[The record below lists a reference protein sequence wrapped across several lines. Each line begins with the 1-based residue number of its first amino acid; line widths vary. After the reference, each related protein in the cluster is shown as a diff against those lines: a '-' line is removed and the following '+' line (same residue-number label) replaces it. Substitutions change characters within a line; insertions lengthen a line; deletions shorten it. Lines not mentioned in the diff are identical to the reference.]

1 MKISFIGDIMCEP
14 TTLKTAKTKNGYD
27 FNPIFENVKEMFS
40 QSDFVIGNLETPMAG
55 SEVGYTDSF
64 YIFNSPDEYAD
75 AVKNA
80 GIGLVSTAN
89 NHTFDRGM
97 QGLVRTLEVLDEK
110 GILHAGTC
118 APGEERP
125 EACYFEV
132 DSVKFA
138 VIAYTYATNYEGED
152 DDWRRVLCE
161 GEYEGT
167 VNLLKPQTASTYL
180 PGVWRGED
188 KIDKLFKRLVPDE
201 EKRGWIKIFLGREGQ
216 YPRADDRIEQEW
228 IDKNISQLKSDIEK
242 AKQKADIVIAYPH
255 VGGQFNQKPGAMS
268 RLVVDTCIKAGA
280 DAVMAGHSH
289 CVQMAEFIENKP
301 CFYSLGNFSMSP
313 ISSLMLKE
321 VLPAYNLCVHLYIE
335 DKKIV
340 KTTFS
345 ILKIVEKR
353 GKLMKSYPVDK
364 LYETLKTQKQR
375 QELKRD
381 VAKILEVVKG
391 KADSEIIKKEY
402 ELGE

>member
-1 MKISFIGDIMCEP
+1 MKISFIGDIMCER
-14 TTLKTAKTKNGYD
+14 TTLKTAKTRNGYD
-27 FNPIFENVKEMFS
+27 FNPIFENVKDLFFE
-40 QSDFVIGNLETPMAG
+40 SDFVIGNLESPLAG
-55 SEVGYTDSF
+55 EEVGYSDSF
-64 YIFNSPDEYAD
+64 YIFNAPDEYAE
-75 AVKNA
+75 AMKNA
-80 GIGLVSTAN
+80 GVGLVTTAN

-97 QGLVRTLEVLDEK
+97 KGLVRTLKVLDEN
-110 GILHAGTC
+110 GILHAGTT

-125 EACYFEV
+125 EACYFEI
-132 DSVKFA
+132 DDVKFA

-152 DDWRRVLCE
+152 GDWRRVLCE
-161 GEYEGT
+161 GDYKGT
-167 VNLLKPQTASTYL
+167 VNLLKPQEASTYL

-188 KIDKLFKRLVPDE
+188 KIDKLFKKIVSDE
-201 EKRGWIKIFLGREGQ
+201 ERRGWIKKFFGKESQ
-216 YPRADDRIEQEW
+216 YPRADDNIEQEW
-228 IDKNISQLKSDIEK
+228 IDNYISLLEADIKK

-268 RLVVDTCIKAGA
+268 RLVVDTCIKAGV

-289 CVQMAEFIENKP
+289 CVQMAEYKANKP

-313 ISSLMLKE
+313 ISSLMLDE

-364 LYETLKTQKQR
+364 LFKTLRTEKLR
-375 QELKRD
+375 EELKND
-381 VAKILEVVKG
+381 VAKILKVVKG
-391 KADSEIIKKEY
+391 KTECEIIKKEY
-402 ELGE
+402 DL

>member
-1 MKISFIGDIMCEP
+1 MKISFIGDIMCELS
-14 TTLKTAKTKNGYD
+14 TLKSAKTHDGYD
-27 FNPIFENVKEMFS
+27 FNPTFSKVKDLFS
-40 QSDFVIGNLETPMAG
+40 EADFVIGNLETPLAG
-55 SEVGYTDSF
+55 EDAEYTKSF
-64 YIFNSPDEYAD
+64 YVFNAPDELAD

-80 GIGLVSTAN
+80 GVNLVSTAN

-97 QGLVRTLEVLDEK
+97 PGLIRTLEVLDEK
-110 GILHAGTC
+110 GILHAGTT
-118 APGEERP
+118 APSDERK

-132 DSVKFA
+132 DGVKFA
-138 VIAYTYATNYEGED
+138 VIAYTYATNYEGEEG
-152 DDWRRVLCE
+152 DWREVLCE

-180 PGVWRGED
+180 PGVWRGDDTID
-188 KIDKLFKRLVPDE
+188 KIFKKIVPDE
-201 EKRGWIKIFLGREGQ
+201 EKRGWIKKFFGKEAQ
-216 YPRADDRIEQEW
+216 YPRADDRVDLEEITPF
-228 IDKNISQLKSDIEK
+228 INQLKGDIEK
-242 AKQKADIVIAYPH
+242 AKKNADIVIAYPH

-268 RLVVDTCIKAGA
+268 RYVVDKCIEAGA

-289 CVQMAEFIENKP
+289 CVQMAEFKEDKP

-345 ILKIVEKR
+345 VLKIVEKR
-353 GKLMKSYPVDK
+353 GKLMKNYPVDK
-364 LYETLKTQKQR
+364 LYEELKTEKQR
-375 QELKRD
+375 EALKKD
-381 VAKILEVVKG
+381 VKQILETVKG
-391 KADSEIIKKEY
+391 VADDQIIKKEY
-402 ELGE
+402 EL